1 MQGIVY
7 ILKTNFSELKIKK
20 YHSKSNLIEKAYD
33 FSNVEEAWRGVDL
46 VIYISTLK
54 IEISYT
60 NPKFKWAFYLFNS
73 YIEIN
78 VKMN

>member
-33 FSNVEEAWRGVDL
+33 FSNVEEA
-46 VIYISTLK
+46 
-54 IEISYT
+54 
-60 NPKFKWAFYLFNS
+60 
-73 YIEIN
+73 
-78 VKMN
+78 